1 MIKLNFV
8 YLCNKINHYNI
19 VTSFQM
25 KDIFDIKIIQNIYY
39 AINYIII
46 ASFKFKISKI
56 LFIYLYANKFC
67 LNIQDYFL
75 TIFMSYISI

>member
-1 MIKLNFV
+1 
-8 YLCNKINHYNI
+8 
-19 VTSFQM
+19 M

-46 ASFKFKISKI
+46 ASFKFKISKV

-67 LNIQDYFL
+67 LNIYKIYRTTFL